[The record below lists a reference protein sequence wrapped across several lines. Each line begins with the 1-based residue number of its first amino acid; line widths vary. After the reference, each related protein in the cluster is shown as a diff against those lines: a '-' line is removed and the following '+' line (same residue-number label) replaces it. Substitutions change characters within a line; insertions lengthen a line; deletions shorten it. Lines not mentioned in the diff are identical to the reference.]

1 MSTARRPY
9 REVSVQA
16 VPGENAYTV
25 LLDANPLTTPA
36 GRKFLLPT
44 RALAE
49 AVEQEWRDQEG
60 KPRAQIGLL
69 TKLCNTAFDRVRENR
84 DVFIE
89 QMLSFA
95 GADLVCYRAD
105 APADL
110 VQRQG
115 LAWNPLL
122 QWLQDRYGV
131 ELWTVSEIAF
141 VQQSPDALA
150 RLQSTIA
157 ERDDFTLVGL
167 SATAAL
173 TGSLVIAVALIDGR
187 LDVEE
192 AFAAARVDEIYQ
204 EQRWGKDDEATA
216 KSGAKR
222 RELSEIS
229 RFIELLRQ

>member
-1 MSTARRPY
+1 MSTARTY

-25 LLDANPLTTPA
+25 LLDAKLLTTPA
-36 GRKFLLPT
+36 GGKFSLPT

-49 AVEQEWRDQEG
+49 AVAQEWRSQDAKQ
-60 KPRAQIGLL
+60 RTQIRFL
-69 TKLCNTAFDRVRENR
+69 TRLCNTALDRVRENR

-95 GADLVCYRAD
+95 GADLVCYRSD

-110 VQRQG
+110 VQRQAQ
-115 LAWNPLL
+115 AWDPLL
-122 QWLQDRYGV
+122 QWLQGTYSV
-131 ELWTVSEIAF
+131 ELCIVSEIAF
-141 VQQSPDALA
+141 VQQSPAALA
-150 RLQSTIA
+150 RLQSAIA
-157 ERDDFTLVGL
+157 TRDDFTLAGL
-167 SATAAL
+167 NATAAL
-173 TGSLVIAVALIDGR
+173 AGSLVIALALIDGR

-216 KSGAKR
+216 KSAAKQ